1 MYIQNDP
8 LSIQYNNI
16 AVLLYLEG
24 NSDQSLY
31 LYDGVTKTHRK
42 HREEWFDIK
51 LPRQQ

>member
-31 LYDGVTKTHRK
+31 LYDGVTKTHMQD
-42 HREEWFDIK
+42 HMLLEETQRRVI
-51 LPRQQ
+51 